1 MCPFFFLR
9 SKKTPLLI
17 VQDGDLQSC
26 TGWMLTSE
34 KLGLSTSTLQFQW
47 WKRRTRPP
55 FWVLWVWGRMC
66 NNSSSKMR
74 DLSLLLTPL
83 LTDHTPCD
91 YLSSGVLQHSDSPIT
106 PANARALFFDL
117 ASHQVQREARAQE
130 EQKTNYLRIFF
141 FCCFEL
147 LHRKNDKKMT

>member
-1 MCPFFFLR
+1 
-9 SKKTPLLI
+9 
-17 VQDGDLQSC
+17 
-26 TGWMLTSE
+26 MLTSE

-130 EQKTNYLRIFF
+130 EQKTNYQRNYYYYFF
-141 FCCFEL
+141 FFAALNYCIARTTRKWHKSPQVQTFEKY
-147 LHRKNDKKMT
+147 HCHHWE